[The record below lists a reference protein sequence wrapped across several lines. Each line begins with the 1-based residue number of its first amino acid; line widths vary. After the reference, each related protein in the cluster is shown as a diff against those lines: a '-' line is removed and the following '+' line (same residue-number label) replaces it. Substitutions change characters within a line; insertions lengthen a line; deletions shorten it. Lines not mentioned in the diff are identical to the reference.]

1 MARALPLILALAI
14 GVAIGGA
21 AAADGAISLS
31 GVTVRVLEASGSV
44 ADKHSVTGPDARLRL
59 SLDHTRTLEVKLTA
73 ALAGGDADFRPQQ
86 AFLRLTARG
95 SGDAAYFAA
104 TKAKGGGL
112 VVTAKHDELQKQVG
126 TQPGT
131 YDAALLVGDT
141 RSAQPVEWALGEV
154 KVLYPPQDDGSQPEA
169 KPYRPLDAT
178 FRPKPEIVHQH
189 RQPERRAP
197 AVVSLFFSLVALA
210 PLAAYVV
217 AALRIGANLKGFPT
231 GASFLPA
238 AAFHAGLAAICALY
252 LLFWLQLN
260 LMQTLPILAI
270 LGVVTA
276 VFGRITLQGAA
287 AAAAAKPPQKQ
298 E

>member
-1 MARALPLILALAI
+1 MARAAALALILALAI
-14 GVAIGGA
+14 GGAAVGGA
-21 AAADGAISLS
+21 AAAEGAISLS
-31 GVTVRVLEASGSV
+31 GVTVSVLEASGSV

-59 SLDHTRTLEVKLTA
+59 SLDHTRTLKVQLTA
-73 ALAGGDADFRPQQ
+73 ALAGGDDDFRPQQ
-86 AFLRLTARG
+86 AFLRLTVRG

-131 YDAALLVGDT
+131 YDAALLVGDS
-141 RSAQPVEWALGEV
+141 RSAQPVDWSLGEV
-154 KVLYPPQDDGSQPEA
+154 KVLYAPQDDGSQPEA
-169 KPYRPLDAT
+169 KPYRTLDAT
-178 FRPKPEIVHQH
+178 FRPKPEILHQH

-197 AVVSLFFSLVALA
+197 AVVSLFFSLLALA

-217 AALRIGANLKGFPT
+217 MALSLGANLKGFPS
-231 GASFLPA
+231 GAAFLPA

-260 LMQTLPILAI
+260 LMQASRRCCGSCYHPC
-270 LGVVTA
+270 
-276 VFGRITLQGAA
+276 
-287 AAAAAKPPQKQ
+287 
-298 E
+298 